1 MTTYA
6 VYLRPRGALASPI
19 SSETLFGAVC
29 WGLSLLGQDVGALLQ
44 HFTPARFVFSS
55 TFPAVLGEGVDRLR
69 FYPRPATLEATPAVV
84 RRAAERLAQKTH
96 VPLKV
101 AQVTVA
107 KTLKRDLKS
116 VTYLSEKT
124 LARVAT
130 GTVTVEQ
137 WLNAVLDNKA
147 TDLVRVGNLL
157 MTGEEAA
164 HWPRTTSRLTPLSRS
179 APRLHNQ
186 IDRVAG
192 ATVDGM
198 LFYENE
204 VRFAPGAGLWAALR
218 AEPKD
223 IETLIRPALRY
234 LQDTGFGANR
244 AVGQGHFDIS
254 LEPLTSLPDGG
265 PSANGFMTLS
275 RYLPATSEVLSGEP
289 LAYKLI
295 TLRGKRES
303 KFPQPD
309 EGTTTPPIY
318 KRALRV
324 FEPGSIFPLKSRRE
338 TYGALAEAIPAG
350 SQAGATY
357 QSGLALPI
365 FMRVSREE

>member
-29 WGLSLLGQDVGALLQ
+29 WGLHLLGQDVGALLQ

-55 TFPAVLGEGVDRLR
+55 TFPVVLGEGTDRLR
-69 FYPRPATLEATPAVV
+69 FYPRPVTLEATPSVV

-96 VPLKV
+96 APLKA
-101 AQVTVA
+101 AQVEVA
-107 KTLKRDLKS
+107 ETLKRDLKS

-124 LARVAT
+124 LARIAG
-130 GTVTVEQ
+130 GTLTAEQ
-137 WLNAVLDNKA
+137 WLTVVLDKSK
-147 TDLVRVGNLL
+147 DLVRVGNLL

-164 HWPRTTSRLTPLSRS
+164 RWPKTTSRVTPLSRS
-179 APRLHNQ
+179 TPRLHNQ

-204 VRFAPGAGLWAALR
+204 VRFAPGAGLWAVLR
-218 AEPKD
+218 AEAKD

-244 AVGQGHFDIS
+244 GVGQGQFDIS
-254 LEPLTSLPDGG
+254 LEPLTTLPDGG
-265 PSANGFMTLS
+265 PTANGFMTLS
-275 RYLPATSEVLSGEP
+275 RYLPAAGEVIAGEP

-309 EGTTTPPIY
+309 DGTATPAIY

-324 FEPGSIFPLKSRRE
+324 FEPGSVFPLKARHE
-338 TYGALAEAIPAG
+338 VYGALAEAIPA
-350 SQAGATY
+350 SNQAGATY
-357 QSGLALPI
+357 QSGLTLPV